1 MNILHINYSDHEG
14 GAAIA
19 AYRLH
24 IAMCNHG
31 MNSSLLVIDKK
42 RQDKQV
48 YSITKRQ
55 KFFNK
60 IFQRLT
66 AKLLKGKIKYGAFS
80 INLFGADITNNPLVK
95 KADIIYLH
103 WINKDFLSLN
113 DLRKLLQLQKPV
125 IFYMH
130 DMWSITGGCHHSL
143 NCKKYE
149 TQCQKCPL
157 LSSHIDLAKIVF
169 NKKYKSIQNY
179 SQHIHVISPSNWLGN
194 LVQNSNIFKN
204 VKITIIH
211 NVINHDIFKL
221 VDPEAARSFLNIPN
235 DPTKIRLTFGAAT
248 GGTNNPYKGWNNIV
262 ESLKLLDENKYEI
275 IIFGESD
282 EETLSKTFK
291 QRIYFLGPLTDEYTL
306 SCLYNATD
314 ILLVPSIAENYPNI
328 ILESLSCGT
337 PVVAMNVGGIPDLI
351 DHKINGYLCN
361 PMENN
366 GLIEGI
372 YYIEQLYNDS
382 DRSNIKESIYNSS
395 LKKFSTSQIIEQHKK
410 LIKVSFQNW
419 RID

>member
-125 IFYMH
+125 IFYMEYNRR
-130 DMWSITGGCHHSL
+130 M
-143 NCKKYE
+143 
-149 TQCQKCPL
+149 
-157 LSSHIDLAKIVF
+157 SS
-169 NKKYKSIQNY
+169 
-179 SQHIHVISPSNWLGN
+179 
-194 LVQNSNIFKN
+194 
-204 VKITIIH
+204 
-211 NVINHDIFKL
+211 
-221 VDPEAARSFLNIPN
+221 
-235 DPTKIRLTFGAAT
+235 
-248 GGTNNPYKGWNNIV
+248 
-262 ESLKLLDENKYEI
+262 
-275 IIFGESD
+275 
-282 EETLSKTFK
+282 
-291 QRIYFLGPLTDEYTL
+291 
-306 SCLYNATD
+306 
-314 ILLVPSIAENYPNI
+314 
-328 ILESLSCGT
+328 
-337 PVVAMNVGGIPDLI
+337 
-351 DHKINGYLCN
+351 
-361 PMENN
+361 
-366 GLIEGI
+366 
-372 YYIEQLYNDS
+372 
-382 DRSNIKESIYNSS
+382 
-395 LKKFSTSQIIEQHKK
+395 FS
-410 LIKVSFQNW
+410 
-419 RID
+419 